1 MSQVEKHPTD
11 SGKYQST
18 ISDYGHGEG
27 NGKSRAAVYKH
38 NKKYTK
44 STKNRGTRAGDDAPA
59 KTRGKTKSKKSDF
72 VESDDNP
79 TQNPEFGDIDWLE
92 EDEQDDYPS
101 TIPRAIRG
109 VATGEEM
116 TAVARATQ
124 GQLVR
129 WGYMG
134 VDRGITHWGRG
145 VTQNPEYEIK
155 RSTMDYDALEG
166 ATMVWLE
173 SKGISINLT
182 PGLVLTA
189 TLGAAYGPPI
199 YQIAQEAE
207 TTVGGRLMKILTW
220 PVRRFRRRRNQAAP
234 PVRPIHA
241 TVNRETVPSESEESG
256 NPVGRN

>member
-11 SGKYQST
+11 DGKYQST
-18 ISDYGHGEG
+18 ISDYGHGKG

-44 STKNRGTRAGDDAPA
+44 STKNRDTRAGDNAGA
-59 KTRGKTKSKKSDF
+59 KSREKVKSKKEDF
-72 VESDDNP
+72 VESDDRP
-79 TQNPEFGDIDWLE
+79 AQNEDFGDIDWLE
-92 EDEQDDYPS
+92 EEEDEYPS

-109 VATGEEM
+109 VATGAEM
-116 TAVARATQ
+116 SQVARATQ

-155 RSTMDYDALEG
+155 RSTMDYDAMEG

-199 YQIAQEAE
+199 YEIAQEAE
-207 TTVGGRLMKILTW
+207 TTVTGRLMRIITW
-220 PVRRFRRRRNQAAP
+220 PVRRFRKRRNQASP
-234 PVRPIHA
+234 PVRPLHA
-241 TVNRETVPSESEESG
+241 TVNRETVPPESEESG
-256 NPVGRN
+256 NTVGGN

>member
-11 SGKYQST
+11 VGKYQST

-44 STKNRGTRAGDDAPA
+44 SSKNRGTHVRDDAPA
-59 KTRGKTKSKKSDF
+59 KSRGKVKPKKTDF
-72 VESDDNP
+72 VESDEKP
-79 TQNPEFGDIDWLE
+79 AQNPDFGDIDWLQE
-92 EDEQDDYPS
+92 DDEDEYPS

-109 VATGEEM
+109 VATGAEM
-116 TAVARATQ
+116 TEVARATQ

-207 TTVGGRLMKILTW
+207 TTVGGRLMRILTW

-241 TVNRETVPSESEESG
+241 TVNRETVPPESQESRDAVGG
-256 NPVGRN
+256 N